1 MPVVSISLNKT
12 MLEAIDRLQTEA
24 GFSGRSEV
32 MRAALRML
40 LEENRKHSK
49 LEGLVE
55 CVILVVHDNSTC
67 SDVVNV
73 QHKFRDFIST
83 THLHNEVEGGKCLEI
98 FILKGDAEQIKQM
111 YGEFQR
117 NKRLGYTK
125 LILT

>member
-40 LEENRKHSK
+40 LEENKKHRE
-49 LEGLVE
+49 LEGRLE
-55 CVILVVHDNSTC
+55 CVILVIHDNSTC
-67 SDVVNV
+67 SDVIDV
-73 QHKFRDFIST
+73 QHKFGDLIV
-83 THLHNEVEGGKCLEI
+83 THLHNAVEGGKCLEI
-98 FILKGDAEQIKQM
+98 FTLKGDAERVKQM
-111 YGEFQR
+111 YGELQR